1 MNKLERRKL
10 LHLATSYLLEARGYS
25 KRDDV
30 YDIEWD
36 AKEPDSQFSLCY
48 EDVEAVLDGL
58 EKHGYEI
65 FKTREPA
72 PTPES
77 PSEREREREREQT
90 YQYVGPNVRV
100 TGTSF
105 LLK

>member
-72 PTPES
+72 PTP
-77 PSEREREREREQT
+77 PEREREQA